1 MEYRGL
7 FVAGPIVVGV
17 VYSLF
22 VIALSLLRPN
32 AGRIFLGF
40 FFVAMGIGVNVTFLL
55 TQPSFVFDYG
65 REAWLPLYR
74 TLTESVIALSP
85 TAFGI
90 LLILFE
96 VAMGLSL
103 LNKGVWVK
111 VGLIG
116 TMIFVLALVP
126 IHIAQIAWA
135 GSVLAN
141 VYLLT
146 KSFDTGFVAMIRERV
161 RRKKE

>member
-1 MEYRGL
+1 M
-7 FVAGPIVVGV
+7 AGPIVVGA

-22 VIALSLLRPN
+22 VIVLSLLKPN

-40 FFVAMGIGVNVTFLL
+40 FFVAMGVGVNVAFLL
-55 TQPSFVFDYG
+55 TQPSFVADYG

-74 TLTESVIALSP
+74 TLTETIIAP
-85 TAFGI
+85 RPRIFGI

-96 VAMGLSL
+96 IAMGLL
-103 LNKGVWVK
+103 LLSRGAWVK

-126 IHIAQIAWA
+126 IYVTQIVWA
-135 GSVLAN
+135 VSMAAN

-146 KSFDTGFVAMIRERV
+146 KNFDTGLVKMIADRR
-161 RRKKE
+161 RRKKIK

>member
-1 MEYRGL
+1 M
-7 FVAGPIVVGV
+7 VGPIVVGV

-22 VIALSLLRPN
+22 VIVLSLLRPN
-32 AGRIFLGF
+32 AGRIFLGIF
-40 FFVAMGIGVNVTFLL
+40 FIAMAIGVNVTFLL
-55 TQPSFVFDYG
+55 TQPDFVLNYG

-96 VAMGLSL
+96 VAMGLFL
-103 LNKGVWVK
+103 LSKGVWVK

-116 TMIFVLALVP
+116 TMMFVLALVP

-135 GSVLAN
+135 GSVVAN

-146 KSFDTGFVAMIRERV
+146 KSFDTAFVTMICKRF

>member
-1 MEYRGL
+1 
-7 FVAGPIVVGV
+7 VAGPIVVGA

-22 VIALSLLRPN
+22 VIVLSLLRPN

-40 FFVAMGIGVNVTFLL
+40 FFVAMGVGVNVAFLL
-55 TQPSFVFDYG
+55 TQPSFVADYG

-74 TLTESVIALSP
+74 ALTETIIVPQPRI
-85 TAFGI
+85 FGI

-96 VAMGLSL
+96 VAMGLL
-103 LNKGVWVK
+103 LLSRGAWVK

-126 IHIAQIAWA
+126 IYVTQIVWA
-135 GSVLAN
+135 VSMAAN

-146 KSFDTGFVAMIRERV
+146 KNFDTGLVKMIADRR
-161 RRKKE
+161 RRKKIK

>member
-1 MEYRGL
+1 M
-7 FVAGPIVVGV
+7 AGPIVVGV

-22 VIALSLLRPN
+22 VIVLSLLKPN

-40 FFVAMGIGVNVTFLL
+40 FFVAMGIGVNVAFLL
-55 TQPSFVFDYG
+55 TQPSFVSDYG

-74 TLTESVIALSP
+74 TLTESVIAP
-85 TAFGI
+85 QPRIFGI

-96 VAMGLSL
+96 VAMGLFL
-103 LNKGVWVK
+103 LSSGAWVK

-126 IHIAQIAWA
+126 IHVAQIAWA
-135 GSVLAN
+135 GSVVAN

-146 KSFDTGFVAMIRERV
+146 KSFDTGVVKMIANRF
-161 RRKKE
+161 RRKKG

>member
-1 MEYRGL
+1 
-7 FVAGPIVVGV
+7 VVGPIVVGV

-22 VIALSLLRPN
+22 VIVLSLLRPN
-32 AGRIFLGF
+32 AGRIFLGIF
-40 FFVAMGIGVNVTFLL
+40 FIAMGIGVNVTFLL
-55 TQPSFVFDYG
+55 TQPAFVLNYG
-65 REAWLPLYR
+65 RESWLPLYR
-74 TLTESVIALSP
+74 TLTDSVIALSP
-85 TAFGI
+85 MTFGI

-96 VAMGLSL
+96 AAMGLFL
-103 LNKGVWVK
+103 LSKEVWVK

-116 TMIFVLALVP
+116 TTIFVLALVP

-135 GSVLAN
+135 GSVVAH

-146 KSFDTGFVAMIRERV
+146 KSFDTSLVKMIHKRF

>member
-1 MEYRGL
+1 
-7 FVAGPIVVGV
+7 VAGPIVVGA

-22 VIALSLLRPN
+22 VIVLSLLKPN

-40 FFVAMGIGVNVTFLL
+40 FFVAMGVGVNVAFLL
-55 TQPSFVFDYG
+55 TQPSFVADYG

-74 TLTESVIALSP
+74 TLTETIIAP
-85 TAFGI
+85 QPKIFGI

-96 VAMGLSL
+96 VAMGLFL
-103 LNKGVWVK
+103 LSRGIWVK

-126 IHIAQIAWA
+126 IHVTQIVWA
-135 GSVLAN
+135 VSVAAN

-146 KSFDTGFVAMIRERV
+146 KNFDTGFVKMIADRR
-161 RRKKE
+161 RRKKIK

>member
-1 MEYRGL
+1 M
-7 FVAGPIVVGV
+7 AGPIVVGA

-22 VIALSLLRPN
+22 VIVLSLLRPN

-40 FFVAMGIGVNVTFLL
+40 FFVAMGVGVNVAFLL
-55 TQPSFVFDYG
+55 TQPSFVADYG

-74 TLTESVIALSP
+74 TLTETIIAP
-85 TAFGI
+85 RPRIFGI

-96 VAMGLSL
+96 IAMGLL
-103 LNKGVWVK
+103 LLSRGAWVK

-126 IHIAQIAWA
+126 IYVTQIVWA
-135 GSVLAN
+135 VSMAAN

-146 KSFDTGFVAMIRERV
+146 KNFDTGLVKMIADRR
-161 RRKKE
+161 RRKKIK

>member
-1 MEYRGL
+1 M
-7 FVAGPIVVGV
+7 AGPIVVGA

-22 VIALSLLRPN
+22 VIVLSLLKPN

-40 FFVAMGIGVNVTFLL
+40 FFVAMGVGVNVAFLL
-55 TQPSFVFDYG
+55 TQPSFVADYG

-74 TLTESVIALSP
+74 TLTETIIAP
-85 TAFGI
+85 RPRIFGI

-96 VAMGLSL
+96 VAMGLL
-103 LNKGVWVK
+103 LLSRGAWVK

-126 IHIAQIAWA
+126 IYVTQIVWA
-135 GSVLAN
+135 VSMAAN

-146 KSFDTGFVAMIRERV
+146 KNFDTGLVKMIADRR
-161 RRKKE
+161 RRKKIK